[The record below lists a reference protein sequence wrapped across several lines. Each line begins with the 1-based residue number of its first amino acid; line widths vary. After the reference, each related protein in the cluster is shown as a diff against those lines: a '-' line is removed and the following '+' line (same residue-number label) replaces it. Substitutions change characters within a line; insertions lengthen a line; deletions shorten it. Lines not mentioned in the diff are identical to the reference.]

1 MIVAQKQTQ
10 RPKEKVGDPNIS
22 TCNYNNLIFT
32 TRPKKH
38 TGKKIGASASGN
50 SKREVHIQ
58 KFEIKSLF
66 ITLPRNPLLLDPIP

>member
-10 RPKEKVGDPNIS
+10 RPKENVGDPNIS

-38 TGKKIGASASGN
+38 TGKKLEASASGN
-50 SKREVHIQ
+50 GKREVHIQ

-66 ITLPRNPLLLDPIP
+66 ITLPRNLFLLDPIP